1 MEYRIIFAGEV
12 LPGFEVSAVKR
23 HLTQLMKLTDAQAE
37 RLFSGKPVT
46 IKKGLDE
53 EAAQRYIE
61 GMESI
66 GVVAKAD
73 PPLLNLE
80 ETLILEPRDER
91 SGKGDEEI
99 TQLLSPRQQESS
111 APARTSIP
119 SPQNTLFCRNCGVPV
134 APSMYRCP
142 RCGMSLEQGKPRN
155 KYVAAVLAI
164 FLGWIGAHRI
174 YLGQWWGA
182 LYFLFIALMWPV
194 AIIEAIVFLVTP
206 KERWDAKYGNVKSQ
220 GAVVAVVLIF
230 LFVFVVG
237 ILAAIA
243 IPAYHDY
250 VLRAKVSM
258 VVEESQV
265 YRDNLEGI
273 VADTGQAPSSNAEM
287 GLPETVQSPNI
298 AALTVAPGGV
308 MTIELK
314 GDPSLDGKTM
324 VWTPEIVDKAVY
336 WNCEGG
342 SLDGKYRPPRCR
354 GTVSTAMESNQEATA
369 AGSTEVTSESGFV
382 SLTLSAGSWQPMHLE
397 GAEIA
402 YINEQDDIGLV
413 LVKET
418 KQDFDPNTGVDAYTD
433 LLMEYAFTDFGD
445 VKFEK
450 YGPHPVGSTP
460 AYLFSFSG
468 YSENIAIK
476 GLVAAIEGKNDFYKL
491 MAWTHNSRFDR
502 NYNEMLQILESFKE
516 NNP

>member
-12 LPGFEVSAVKR
+12 LPGYEVPAVKQ
-23 HLTQLMKLTDAQAE
+23 HLTQLMKLTDVQAD

-53 EAAQRYIE
+53 AAAQRYIE

-73 PPLLNLE
+73 PPLPSLE
-80 ETLILEPRDER
+80 ETLILEPREGQ
-91 SGKGDEEI
+91 SGTADEEI
-99 TQLLSPRQQESS
+99 TQLLSPKQEQP
-111 APARTSIP
+111 APNRGSPPP
-119 SPQNTLFCRNCGVPV
+119 SQHTRFCPNCGVPV
-134 APSMYRCP
+134 APSMRRCP
-142 RCGMSLEQGKPRN
+142 RCGMSQEAGKPRN

-194 AIIEAIVFLVTP
+194 AIIEAIVFLFTP
-206 KERWDAKYGNVKSQ
+206 KERWEAKYGNVRAQ

-250 VLRAKVSM
+250 VLRAKVSEV
-258 VVEESQV
+258 VVESKV
-265 YRDNLEGI
+265 YRDKVES
-273 VADTGQAPSSNAEM
+273 VVSETGLIPSNNAEI
-287 GLPETVQSPNI
+287 GLPEAVQSPGI
-298 AALTVAPGGV
+298 AALTIAPGGV
-308 MTIELK
+308 MTIELR
-314 GDPSLDGKTM
+314 GDPSLDGQTM
-324 VWTPEIVDKAVY
+324 VWTPEIIDQKVY
-336 WNCEGG
+336 WDCEGG
-342 SLDGKYRPPRCR
+342 SLERRYRPARCR
-354 GTVSTAMESNQEATA
+354 GASTPMASQQEEATT
-369 AGSTEVTSESGFV
+369 GTREVTSESGV
-382 SLTLSAGSWQPMHLE
+382 ASLTLSAGDWQPMHLE

-402 YINEQDDIGLV
+402 YINEKDDIGLV
-413 LVKET
+413 LVRET
-418 KQDFDPNTGVDAYTD
+418 KQDFDPNMGVDAYTD

-450 YGPHPVGSTP
+450 YGPHPVGSAP

-468 YSENIAIK
+468 YSDNVAIK
-476 GLVAAIEGKNDFYKL
+476 GLVAAIEGRNDFYKL